1 MDEAGVDAGVIHPPA
16 GRDPTSGAFAIEAA
30 KKYPDRFDIMGQF
43 PPENPDNVR
52 LIPGW
57 RKQPGTMGL
66 RWAMLYRDQPKMI
79 VDGKFDWIWAAT
91 EKKGLPVSLQASAL
105 LNQFRSATLSRIAFE
120 VDRGARQSCTLRR
133 DWRG

>member
-16 GRDPTSGAFAIEAA
+16 DRDPTSGAFAIEAA
-30 KKYPDRFDIMGQF
+30 KNYPDRFDIMGQF

-52 LIPGW
+52 LIHGW
-57 RKQPGTMGL
+57 RKQPGMMGL

-91 EKKGLPVSLQASAL
+91 EKKGLGRPDEALSQARELAADDRLSDEMLARVGDLLQ
-105 LNQFRSATLSRIAFE
+105 TL
-120 VDRGARQSCTLRR
+120 T
-133 DWRG
+133 